1 MAGGCDAVKV
11 VVRLRPSSE
20 SVNGAAS
27 ASSSEAGNHRAVPHS
42 HRRPPPCITQAG
54 AASVAFADGSGFS
67 YDAVAGA
74 STDQESLFAAAG
86 SPIVD
91 AVLQGYNGC
100 VIAYGQTGSGK
111 THTML
116 GSLSRDPRDGARGLA
131 PRAFEA
137 LFERALA
144 EAGGGA
150 SGGGATSSQRPP
162 LRVSLSF
169 VEIYNETITDLLAA
183 SGSSAHAN
191 EGGEHNNNNNS
202 SSSLHLREEKGRGV
216 FVDGATVLHV
226 ADAAAAI
233 SLLAKGAAARRSAE
247 TRANAVELKV
257 ARRLRRAG
265 REGRESQNWL
275 FRRSLF
281 FLCFCCRSL
290 CHEDDRE
297 AHPRRPG
304 RLREAGA
311 HGGCRREAERGGRD
325 QQEPVGA
332 RQRRR
337 CARRKL
343 GEDGDGDRGRER
355 RDRGERAA
363 FSCLRCRRCCCRDS
377 DQAAAPRPLPRLE
390 ADVPAPGLA
399 RRQLEDRARG
409 HGLSRRVVR
418 RGNDVDAAVRG
429 QGAARGLQGRDQSRD
444 RARRERGSGR
454 RGAVAG
460 TRGPRRRSRPRW
472 RR

>member
-247 TRANAVELKV
+247 TRANAASSRSHAVCVALVERVAKVKTGSSAVPSSSSASAAAASATKTIARLTLVDLAGSERQAHTGAAGERLKEAAAINKSLSALGNVV
-257 ARRLRRAG
+257 AALAENSERTATATSVTGMAVLRLR
-265 REGRESQNWL
+265 
-275 FRRSLF
+275 
-281 FLCFCCRSL
+281 C
-290 CHEDDRE
+290 
-297 AHPRRPG
+297 
-304 RLREAGA
+304 
-311 HGGCRREAERGGRD
+311 
-325 QQEPVGA
+325 
-332 RQRRR
+332 
-337 CARRKL
+337 
-343 GEDGDGDRGRER
+343 
-355 RDRGERAA
+355 
-363 FSCLRCRRCCCRDS
+363 
-377 DQAAAPRPLPRLE
+377 
-390 ADVPAPGLA
+390 
-399 RRQLEDRARG
+399 
-409 HGLSRRVVR
+409 
-418 RGNDVDAAVRG
+418 
-429 QGAARGLQGRDQSRD
+429 
-444 RARRERGSGR
+444 
-454 RGAVAG
+454 
-460 TRGPRRRSRPRW
+460 T
-472 RR
+472 

>member
-1 MAGGCDAVKV
+1 M
-11 VVRLRPSSE
+11 
-20 SVNGAAS
+20 
-27 ASSSEAGNHRAVPHS
+27 
-42 HRRPPPCITQAG
+42 
-54 AASVAFADGSGFS
+54 AFADGSGFS

-191 EGGEHNNNNNS
+191 EGGEHNNNNS

-247 TRANAVELKV
+247 TRANAASSRSHAVCVALVERVAKVKTGSSAVPSSSSASAAAASATKTIARLTLVDLAGSERQAHTGAAGERLKEAAAINKSLSALGNVV
-257 ARRLRRAG
+257 AALAENSERTATATAAANAETGG
-265 REGRESQNWL
+265 REQPSAA
-275 FRRSLF
+275 S
-281 FLCFCCRSL
+281 
-290 CHEDDRE
+290 
-297 AHPRRPG
+297 AAAVAAAATAIKP
-304 RLREAGA
+304 LR
-311 HGGCRREAERGGRD
+311 HV
-325 QQEPVGA
+325 PY
-332 RQRRR
+332 
-337 CARRKL
+337 
-343 GEDGDGDRGRER
+343 
-355 RDRGERAA
+355 
-363 FSCLRCRRCCCRDS
+363 RDS
-377 DQAAAPRPLPRLE
+377 RLTFLLQDSLGGNSRTVLVATVSPDASCAGETMSTLRFAA
-390 ADVPAPGLA
+390 
-399 RRQLEDRARG
+399 
-409 HGLSRRVVR
+409 
-418 RGNDVDAAVRG
+418 
-429 QGAARGLQGRDQSRD
+429 
-444 RARRERGSGR
+444 RARRVACRAVINPVVAPGGKGGAGGGSGGGDKRAEAALAAEEFTVEAALAIRESLDR
-454 RGAVAG
+454 RAPA
-460 TRGPRRRSRPRW
+460 
-472 RR
+472 